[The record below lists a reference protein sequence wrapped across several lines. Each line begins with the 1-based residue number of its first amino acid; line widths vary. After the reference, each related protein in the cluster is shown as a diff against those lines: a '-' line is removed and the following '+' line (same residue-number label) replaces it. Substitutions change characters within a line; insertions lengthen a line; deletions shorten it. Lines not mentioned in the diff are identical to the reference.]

1 MLLVT
6 EDVYLLLNVYLSKQ
20 LQSTLQS
27 AGLVLSRFFLQGVQE
42 AVATRDSN
50 EEGGL
55 IEIQTY
61 LFWALFC

>member
-1 MLLVT
+1 MLLAK
-6 EDVYLLLNVYLSKQ
+6 DVDLSQSVYVSKQ
-20 LQSTLQS
+20 LQSALQS
-27 AGLVLSRFFLQGVQE
+27 AGLASSRFFLRGVQE

-55 IEIQTY
+55 IEIQAY